1 MSDPLL
7 KGDKENESGA
17 VVTGAT
23 NPLELVMLA
32 FTCDDDD
39 TIDFL
44 LSSFGSSVID
54 VGGKDTS
61 LDANIFLLTL
71 WLGVILA
78 VVELKTVV

>member
-1 MSDPLL
+1 
-7 KGDKENESGA
+7 
-17 VVTGAT
+17 
-23 NPLELVMLA
+23 MLA
-32 FTCDDDD
+32 FTCDEDD
-39 TIDFL
+39 ILDFL
-44 LSSFGSSVID
+44 LSSFRSSIID